1 MVVSVLSLPSVTII
15 CIRNQYMYVRN
26 NTTLNFQISQNPR
39 ENPVYRRHRDLTVS
53 LPGHPIPDLWVPL
66 PYPWSLGPAPL
77 SQVPGPHKHPT
88 TEPGPQF
95 SLSSYIERYGASNI

>member
-1 MVVSVLSLPSVTII
+1 MVVSVLPLPSVTII

-39 ENPVYRRHRDLTVS
+39 ENPVYRIHWDLTVS
-53 LPGHPIPDLWVPL
+53 LPGHLSQL
-66 PYPWSLGPAPL
+66 PYPWSLGPAAL